1 MRPDRFAFNTHR
13 GNPNAR
19 PDGGSRL
26 STLALITAV
35 LVAALVIGAQLS
47 QQNRGRPTSGPARD
61 FHLNLFDGG
70 ELRLSELRGQVVLIN
85 FWASW
90 CPPCRDESPDLQA
103 LYDDYR
109 ADGFTVLGVNI
120 LDSSRQSALDFV
132 EELGI
137 NYPNG
142 EDIGQVIANAY
153 RVEAPPESF
162 LIDRNGDIRQ
172 FYIGSVRYDDVSGT
186 IEALLAEDL

>member
-1 MRPDRFAFNTHR
+1 M
-13 GNPNAR
+13 
-19 PDGGSRL
+19 
-26 STLALITAV
+26 ITA
-35 LVAALVIGAQLS
+35 
-47 QQNRGRPTSGPARD
+47 RT
-61 FHLNLFDGG
+61 
-70 ELRLSELRGQVVLIN
+70 
-85 FWASW
+85 
-90 CPPCRDESPDLQA
+90 
-103 LYDDYR
+103 
-109 ADGFTVLGVNI
+109 GFTVLGVNI